1 MFGYIPHCPFS
12 RWTPSPS
19 PRCWPLDRSGWCC
32 HSSEPPVSLGG
43 MLCRASGNPHL
54 SEITKYKNHSQCLQL
69 KIQLRKILY
78 LNLHLQWQY
87 FAVCTPWISLG
98 YLSTYRTWIHPP
110 GPGRCSSRWGLGG
123 TRTPQWPCCGRSSVT
138 ARWTATPADSHTRSW
153 RSSGTCKTTQKSLT
167 LYRMKIRRIL
177 SNNTV

>member
-1 MFGYIPHCPFS
+1 MFRYIPHCPFS

-32 HSSEPPVSLGG
+32 HSSEPLVSWGG
-43 MLCRASGNPHL
+43 MLCRASRNPHL
-54 SEITKYKNHSQCLQL
+54 SEIAPKNHSQCLQL
-69 KIQLRKILY
+69 QKILDKNFY
-78 LNLHLQWQY
+78 LRWQC

-98 YLSTYRTWIHPP
+98 YLSTYHTWIHPP

-123 TRTPQWPCCGRSSVT
+123 IRTLQWPCCGRSSVT
-138 ARWTATPADSHTRSW
+138 ARWTATQADSHTRSW
-153 RSSGTCKTTQKSLT
+153 RNSGTCKTTQKSLT
-167 LYRMKIRRIL
+167 YYRIKIWRIL